1 MTPSAAGKGD
11 DYRPVK
17 VSEYVKNYEQID
29 WNKVNK
35 KEPDRIKKGKKIYV
49 YSATN
54 LNK

>member
-17 VSEYVKNYEQID
+17 VSKYVENYEQID
-29 WNKVNK
+29 WKKAEKV
-35 KEPDRIKKGKKIYV
+35 PDRIKKGKKIYV
-49 YSATN
+49 YSTAN